1 MTEIREKAMTSIQTI
16 SLPVTFPRLRSL
28 LLGLAILGMPLL
40 ASAADQVRLRA
51 DSPESYTVQ
60 EGDTLWDIA
69 GQFLEEPWLWP
80 EVWQI
85 NPQIANPD
93 LIYPGDVIELD
104 YVNGSP
110 VLRLS
115 RGEAPTELR
124 TVRLSPQVRREPLLS
139 PIPAIPL
146 DLISSYLSENSVVS
160 AAAFDDSPYL
170 LGERSGHALAATGD
184 EVFGRGEWTPGVITY
199 DIVRR
204 GRDLEDPDNG
214 EMLGVEALF
223 VGSATI
229 DVSNTEEAVLTID
242 RSVQEIRKG
251 DRLLPRRSEA
261 LDSSYL
267 PTPPPYDV
275 DAAIVSIGAG
285 DSIGGMY
292 DTLILNVGTA
302 DGIEVG
308 HLLTLQQPVVEMEDD
323 LGETGAWQRTKQ
335 VFGFDDSHIAAFPGA
350 NIGSVLIYRVFDE
363 ASLGLVLKSSD
374 AIRLNDRA
382 VTP

>member
-1 MTEIREKAMTSIQTI
+1 MTSSQTI
-16 SLPVTFPRLRSL
+16 SLQLTFPRLRSV
-28 LLGLAILGMPLL
+28 LLGLALLGLPLL
-40 ASAADQVRLRA
+40 ASAADQVRLRT

-85 NPQIANPD
+85 NPQIADPD
-93 LIYPGDVIELD
+93 LIYPGDIIELD

-115 RGEAPTELR
+115 RGEAPAELR
-124 TVRLSPQVRREPLLS
+124 IVRLSPQVRREPLLS

-146 DLISSYLSENSVVS
+146 DLISSFLSENSVVS
-160 AAAFDDSPYL
+160 AAAFDASPYL
-170 LGERSGHALAATGD
+170 LGERSGRTLAATGD
-184 EVFGRGEWTPGVITY
+184 EVLGRGAWTPGVITY

-204 GRDLEDPDNG
+204 GRDLEDPDND
-214 EMLGVEALF
+214 ELLGVEALF

-229 DVSNTEEAVLTID
+229 DVSNTDEAVLTIE

-267 PTPPPYDV
+267 PTPPPYEV
-275 DAAIVSIGAG
+275 NAAIVSIGAG
-285 DSIGGMY
+285 ASVGAQY

-308 HLLTLQQPVVEMEDD
+308 HLLTVQQPPVEIEDD
-323 LGETGAWQRTKQ
+323 LADTGALQRTKQ
-335 VFGFDDSHIAAFPGA
+335 VFGLDDSHIAAFPGA

-363 ASLGLVLKSSD
+363 ASLGLVLNSSD